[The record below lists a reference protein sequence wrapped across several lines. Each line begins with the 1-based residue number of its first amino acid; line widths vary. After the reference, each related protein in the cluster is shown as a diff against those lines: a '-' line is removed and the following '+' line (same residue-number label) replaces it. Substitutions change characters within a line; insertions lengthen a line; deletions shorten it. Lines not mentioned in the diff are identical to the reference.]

1 LSREFSTRLLNEVK
15 NHLEKPMHPIAK
27 LITRFNSA
35 FTKAFSNLVET
46 TSVESEQAL
55 MDHIKKQGDN
65 FIMRV
70 IESVK
75 EFKEAIFN
83 SCMNLYDP

>member
-1 LSREFSTRLLNEVK
+1 MSREFNMRLLKEVK

-35 FTKAFSNLVET
+35 FTKAFSNLIET
-46 TSVESEQAL
+46 TSAESEQAL
-55 MDHIKKQGDN
+55 MDHIKQQGDK
-65 FIMRV
+65 FITQV

-75 EFKEAIFN
+75 
-83 SCMNLYDP
+83 